1 MTDVLLRQTSDG
13 GNITIQGG
21 LLLLAEGL
29 ETAAYLSLFGG
40 NEDDP
45 AEADTSLAWWGN
57 LLDAEPERAYRSET
71 QYLVR
76 ALPAIPAN
84 LRRIEQ
90 AAGRDLKWMVD
101 TGAAR
106 SVTAEAR
113 IPALNRVS
121 LALVII
127 TATGQRVEL
136 FFG

>member
-1 MTDVLLRQTSDG
+1 LTDVLLRQTNDG

-21 LLLLAEGL
+21 LVLLSEGL

-45 AEADTSLAWWGN
+45 AEADTVLQWWGN

-76 ALPAIPAN
+76 SLPAIPAN

-90 AAGRDLKWMVD
+90 AAARDLKWFVD
-101 TGAAR
+101 TGVAL
-106 SVTAEAR
+106 SVTVEAR
-113 IPALNRVS
+113 IPALNKIGI
-121 LALVII
+121 ALVII
-127 TATGQRVEL
+127 TATGQRIEL
-136 FFG
+136 FFA

>member
-1 MTDVLLRQTSDG
+1 MTDVLLRQTNDG

-21 LLLLAEGL
+21 LLLLAEGF

-45 AEADTSLAWWGN
+45 AEADTELQWWGN

-76 ALPAIPAN
+76 SLPAIPFN

-90 AAGRDLKWMVD
+90 AAGRDLKWMID
-101 TGAAR
+101 TGNAR
-106 SVTAEAR
+106 SVTAEAT
-113 IPALNRVS
+113 IPAVNRVA
-121 LALVII
+121 LAIVII

>member
-1 MTDVLLRQTSDG
+1 MTDVLLRQTNDG

-21 LLLLAEGL
+21 LVLLSEGL

-45 AEADTSLAWWGN
+45 AEADTVLQWWGN

-76 ALPAIPAN
+76 SLPAIPAN

-90 AAGRDLKWMVD
+90 AAARDLKWFVD
-101 TGAAR
+101 TGVAL
-106 SVTAEAR
+106 SVTVEAR
-113 IPALNRVS
+113 IPALNKIGI
-121 LALVII
+121 ALVII
-127 TATGQRVEL
+127 TATGQRIEL
-136 FFG
+136 FFA